1 VGVLNTLGFFNHL
14 LSFLDHAVEEGFIS
28 KENRTIVV
36 TGTSAEE
43 LLGKL
48 EAYTRP
54 PSLFQ
59 LKSQAVNADANRF
72 V

>member
-1 VGVLNTLGFFNHL
+1 MGVLNTLGFYNHL

-28 KENRTIVV
+28 RENRGIVV
-36 TGTSAEE
+36 TASTVEE

-54 PSLFQ
+54 PSLFE
-59 LKSQAVNADANRF
+59 LKRQAVNADANNF
-72 V
+72 T

>member
-1 VGVLNTLGFFNHL
+1 MGVLNTLGFYNHL

-28 KENRTIVV
+28 RENRGIVV
-36 TGTSAEE
+36 TATTAEE

-54 PSLFQ
+54 PSLFE
-59 LKSQAVNADANRF
+59 LKKQAVNANADKF
-72 V
+72 T